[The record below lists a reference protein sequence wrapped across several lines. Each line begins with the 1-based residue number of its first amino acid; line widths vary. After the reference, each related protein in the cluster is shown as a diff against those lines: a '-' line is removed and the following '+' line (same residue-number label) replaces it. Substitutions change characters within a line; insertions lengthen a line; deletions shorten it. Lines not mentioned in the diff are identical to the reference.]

1 MRFSHSL
8 AIVLLSLVLLG
19 ALCAP
24 CAADPPTATSIVDA
38 KLAANGNPVSITGAI
53 ITATG
58 GNSFYIEADD
68 RSSGISV
75 QKNAHGLKA
84 GMRANITG
92 TVETDG
98 DQERYIAAS
107 TAIENGS
114 GNLLPIALSNRD
126 LGGSDLHSTVA
137 GGGQRGVLGGV
148 GLNNVGLLV
157 RIRGRVT
164 YGGYG
169 YFYIDDG
176 AGLLDGSGH
185 QGVLVLGYMP
195 LCSEMDPVGWY
206 VEVTGISSLSTVN
219 GSVCRSVL
227 RLSVLLSN
235 EIQKPSGLV
244 YADLREGTGA
254 TAGIGSTV
262 SVHYTLWDTEC
273 FRIESSLDSGD
284 PISFVA
290 GVGNVIQ
297 GFDEGVIGMKVGGK
311 RFLVIPP
318 DLAYG
323 EAGSPPSIPGNA
335 TLLFEIELVSSVD

>member
-1 MRFSHSL
+1 MRFSYLL
-8 AIVLLSLVLLG
+8 AIFALSIALLAS
-19 ALCAP
+19 AP
-24 CAADPPTATSIVDA
+24 AAADPPTATSIVDA
-38 KLAANGNPVSITGAI
+38 KLAADGTPVSITGAI

-68 RSSGISV
+68 RSSGICV
-75 QKNAHGLKA
+75 QKNSHGLKA
-84 GMRANITG
+84 GMRASITG

-98 DQERYIAAS
+98 DQERYIAAA
-107 TAIENGS
+107 TATENGS
-114 GNLLPIALSNRD
+114 GNLFPIALSNRD
-126 LGGSDLHSTVA
+126 LGGSDLHSGVT

-169 YFYIDDG
+169 YFYVDDG

-185 QGVLVLGYMP
+185 RGVLVLGNMP
-195 LCSEMDPVGWY
+195 LCPEMDPVGWY

-219 GSVCRSVL
+219 GNVCRSVL
-227 RLSVLLSN
+227 RLTVLLSN
-235 EIQKPSGLV
+235 EIEKPSGLV
-244 YADLREGTGA
+244 YANLREGTGA

-262 SVHYTLWDTEC
+262 SVHYTLWDTDC

-284 PISFVA
+284 PIEFVA

-297 GFDEGVIGMKVGGK
+297 GFDEGVIGMREGGK
-311 RFLVIPP
+311 RFLIIPP
-318 DLAYG
+318 ELGYG
-323 EAGSPPSIPGNA
+323 EAGNPPLIGPNA
-335 TLLFEIELVSSVD
+335 TLLFEVELVSAQ